1 MKKRLLTAG
10 MVIML
15 GIAAAGCGGSG
26 KDVDVNGLS
35 DALHSQIAYKDELS
49 PIDLDTAKMFYSFS
63 DADITE
69 AVFYESSGATAE
81 EIAVI
86 KCGSKEGADKIET
99 ALNTRVEEQKEA
111 YTDYVPAELEK
122 LNSAVVVKSGNT
134 AVLSVSD
141 EPDKAREIIGTYTK

>member
-10 MVIML
+10 MVILL
-15 GIAAAGCGGSG
+15 GIAATGCGSSG

-35 DALHSQIAYKDELS
+35 EALHSQITYKDELT
-49 PIDLDTAKMFYSFS
+49 PIDLETAKMFYSFS

-86 KCGSKEGADKIET
+86 KCGSGEGADKIE
-99 ALNTRVEEQKEA
+99 AAINTRVEEQKEA
-111 YTDYVPAELEK
+111 YTDYVPTELEK
-122 LNSAVVVKSGNT
+122 LNAAVIVRSGNT

-141 EPDKAREIIGTYTK
+141 DPDKARTIIGTYTK

>member
-10 MVIML
+10 MIIML

-35 DALHSQIAYKDELS
+35 DALHSQIAYKDELA

-86 KCGSKEGADKIET
+86 KCGSEAEAGKAEDVLRNRVSEQIESY
-99 ALNTRVEEQKEA
+99 K
-111 YTDYVPAELEK
+111 DYVPAELEK
-122 LNSAVVVKSGNT
+122 LNAAVVYRK
-134 AVLSVSD
+134 
-141 EPDKAREIIGTYTK
+141 

>member
-1 MKKRLLTAG
+1 MRKKILTAG
-10 MVIML
+10 MIMAL
-15 GIAAAGCGGSG
+15 ALAAAGCGGAG
-26 KDVDVNGLS
+26 KEVDVNGLS
-35 DALHSQIAYKDELS
+35 DALHTQITYQDELS
-49 PIDLDTAKMFYSFS
+49 TIDLDTAKMFYSFS

-86 KCGSKEGADKIET
+86 KCGSKEDADKVEA
-99 ALNTRVEEQKEA
+99 ALNTRVSEQKEA

-122 LNSAVVVKSGNT
+122 LNAAVVVKSGNT

-141 EPDKAREIIGTYTK
+141 DPDKAREIIGTYTK